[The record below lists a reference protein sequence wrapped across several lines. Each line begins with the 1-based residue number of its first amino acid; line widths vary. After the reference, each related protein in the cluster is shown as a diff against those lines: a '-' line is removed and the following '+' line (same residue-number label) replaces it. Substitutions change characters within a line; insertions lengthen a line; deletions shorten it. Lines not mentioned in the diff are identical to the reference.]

1 MITEYVREMS
11 TGERAELQSAMQ
23 PQPLRPRQP
32 LITAETWGLVLVAV
46 LTLAI
51 IALAGGN
58 KGGLAIAG
66 AAVVLVGAYQL
77 VAAAVRNA
85 RTQKHASAY
94 GDAYRARRHRELA
107 RVLEDGRV
115 TVKRVRP
122 VAVVELEPMEDEGS
136 GYLFDLG
143 DGRVLFLKGADYRPL
158 DDGESPWPN
167 TDFEIVRAALDNSFI
182 DLRCHGNALPPL
194 RIVRGEECDPQAAW
208 DEREE
213 VLDMN
218 LQEAVNTVVRNRAV
232 APGVQNRAT

>member
-1 MITEYVREMS
+1 MIEEHVRPMS
-11 TGERAELQSAMQ
+11 AAERAELESAMQ
-23 PQPLRPRQP
+23 PWPRRHRQP
-32 LITAETWGLVLVAV
+32 LLASETRGLVLVAV
-46 LTLAI
+46 LTLAL

-66 AAVVLVGAYQL
+66 AAVVLVVGYQM

-85 RTQKHASAY
+85 RRRKH
-94 GDAYRARRHRELA
+94 GDDYLARRHRQLA
-107 RVLEDGRV
+107 RILDDGRV
-115 TVKRVRP
+115 TVKWVRP

-143 DGRVLFLKGADYRPL
+143 DGRVLFLKGPDYRPL

-182 DLRCHGNALPPL
+182 DLQCHGNPLPPL
-194 RIVRGEECDPQAAW
+194 RMIPRDACDRQAVW

-213 VLDMN
+213 VLDMT
-218 LQEAVNTVVRNRAV
+218 LDEAVKTVLRKPLRGAS
-232 APGVQNRAT
+232 

>member
-1 MITEYVREMS
+1 MINEYVREMS
-11 TGERAELQSAMQ
+11 TEERAELQSAMQ
-23 PQPLRPRQP
+23 PEPPRPRQP
-32 LITAETWGLVLVAV
+32 LITAEAWGPVLIAV
-46 LTLAI
+46 LTLAV

-66 AAVVLVGAYQL
+66 AAVVLVGGYQL
-77 VAAAVRNA
+77 VVTAVRNA
-85 RTQKHASAY
+85 RTQKHAHAY
-94 GDAYRARRHRELA
+94 DDAYQTRRRRELA

-167 TDFEIVRAALDNSFI
+167 TDFEIVRAALDDSFI
-182 DLRCHGNALPPL
+182 ALCCRGDALTPL
-194 RIVRGEECDPQAAW
+194 WVVQGEECDPQAAW

-218 LQEAVNTVVRNRAV
+218 LQEAVNTVLRK
-232 APGVQNRAT
+232 P